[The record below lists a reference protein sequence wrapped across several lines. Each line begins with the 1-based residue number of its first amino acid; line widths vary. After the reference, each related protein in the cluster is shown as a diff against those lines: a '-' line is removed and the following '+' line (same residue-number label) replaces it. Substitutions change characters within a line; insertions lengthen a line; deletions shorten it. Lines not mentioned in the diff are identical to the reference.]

1 MKKTLTLRNLVLM
14 AMLIAI
20 SIILSRF
27 LGFYIDPNSLRI
39 SFECAP
45 MLLAGIWLGPIAGML
60 VGATAD
66 ILGCFLS
73 GYGLFLPLT
82 MGPLLIGLISGLLAK
97 YVFKN
102 RMNVLTIAITCILAE
117 FIGSMLVNTFALML
131 YSGVSDYFALF
142 FTRLPFKLIIMT
154 CDTAIVFIIN
164 KTLYKSAVCRFLK
177 KEANA

>member
-60 VGATAD
+60 VGYRRYTRLLF
-66 ILGCFLS
+66 I
-73 GYGLFLPLT
+73 GLRLILPLT

-177 KEANA
+177 KEATA